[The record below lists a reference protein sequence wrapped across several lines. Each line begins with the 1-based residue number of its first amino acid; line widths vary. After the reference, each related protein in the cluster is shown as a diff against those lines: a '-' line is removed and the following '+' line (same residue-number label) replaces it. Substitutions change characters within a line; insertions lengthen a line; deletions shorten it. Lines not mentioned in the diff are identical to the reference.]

1 MATGDRTI
9 TVVRKVRRDKL
20 SAASSAEP
28 TTFDLVNVSI
38 LPRQAL
44 ETDRGW
50 VNIEGYDIWVLPTS
64 VVILADTTTRQYQD
78 DDVLSSDFIE
88 IDGGEWQ
95 VDGPDAVFTKRGAFA
110 GAKIQVK
117 RVGT

>member
-20 SAASSAEP
+20 STASSSEP
-28 TTFDLVNVSI
+28 TTFDIEGVAI

-64 VVILADTTTRQYQD
+64 AVVRDNVRSSYAD
-78 DDVLSSDFIE
+78 DDVLSTDFIE
-88 IDGGEWQ
+88 IDGVEWQ
-95 VDGPDAVFTKRGAFA
+95 VDGPDAVFTKRGSIA